1 MIFKYD
7 VQRND
12 LQVSLVVQSYFPVDL
27 TVSFSFQR
35 CTAMSQPPSKSL
47 PESRKALPDVEAMG
61 QWADAEWSPFL
72 AGIDHAAEEE
82 KRRATD
88 EQLLKQ
94 FQEAVAK
101 RLLDLEQSTST
112 SSISKPKEG

>member
-1 MIFKYD
+1 MFS
-7 VQRND
+7 N
-12 LQVSLVVQSYFPVDL
+12 LVVQSYCPVDF

-35 CTAMSQPPSKSL
+35 CTAMSQPSSKSL
-47 PESRKALPDVEAMG
+47 PASDKPLPDVEAMG
-61 QWADAEWSPFL
+61 QWAEAEWSPFL

-101 RLLDLEQSTST
+101 RLLDLEQSTKSTST
-112 SSISKPKEG
+112 SSKEGQ

>member
-1 MIFKYD
+1 MCLNMFS
-7 VQRND
+7 N
-12 LQVSLVVQSYFPVDL
+12 LVVQSYCPVDF

-35 CTAMSQPPSKSL
+35 YTAMSQPSSKSL
-47 PESRKALPDVEAMG
+47 PESDKSLPDVEAMG
-61 QWADAEWSPFL
+61 QWAEAEWSPFL

-112 SSISKPKEG
+112 SSTSKPKEG